1 MQYVLYT
8 FIQGDFRLDCFMYFF
23 FFTLSL
29 WSVWHDLEASRSFD
43 PEAPGN
49 RFARFGDTV
58 PGVTCGGATTEV

>member
-1 MQYVLYT
+1 
-8 FIQGDFRLDCFMYFF
+8 MYFF